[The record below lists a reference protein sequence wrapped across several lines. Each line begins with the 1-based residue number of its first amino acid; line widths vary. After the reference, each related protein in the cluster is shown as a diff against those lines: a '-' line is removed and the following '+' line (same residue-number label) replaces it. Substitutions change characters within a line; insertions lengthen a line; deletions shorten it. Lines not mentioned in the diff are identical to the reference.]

1 MEESCC
7 TTCVSIHGRLLA
19 IGGMDS
25 DRKSTSAIHIYNPTT
40 DSWAVISHME
50 TPRYWCIAAVLPNNQ
65 LMVMGGLNSG
75 LVDDDTPDSIEF
87 ASIE

>member
-1 MEESCC
+1 M
-7 TTCVSIHGRLLA
+7 G
-19 IGGMDS
+19 
-25 DRKSTSAIHIYNPTT
+25 
-40 DSWAVISHME
+40 
-50 TPRYWCIAAVLPNNQ
+50 TPRYWCIAAVVPNNQ